1 MLAILNRSLARN
13 RFLFPVLF
21 SVCLLFGVAWKA
33 EAATTYIVTKTA
45 DTNDGV
51 CDADCSLREAIV
63 AANANPGLDNIHFS
77 IGSGLQTIKPTSELP
92 ALTESVVINGTT
104 QPGFA
109 GSPIIELDGSLAGEV
124 GGLNIRG
131 GNSTVRG
138 LIINRF
144 RFRGIELAIGGNN
157 VVAGNYVG
165 TNATGSAA
173 PPSIGQNNG
182 IGILVYS
189 ANNTIGGTVAA
200 DRNIIGGNT
209 NANGSVGL
217 WIYGA
222 LATGNIVKGNYI
234 GTDVTGTVSVPHGNL
249 GMWITTDAANNTVG
263 GPNAADRN
271 VIAGNSSTGLGFT
284 ERSNH
289 NTVQGNYIGY
299 KPNGTTPLPN
309 GYGVAFEGE
318 SHDNLVGGTNPG
330 EGNLILSDSAQAIY
344 SGLAA
349 GNNNSILGNSV
360 RSIGNIGI
368 DLGFDGM
375 TPNDSNDPDNGP
387 NNRQNFPAITTA
399 DSSGGNTHIV
409 GSLNSEV
416 NKQYRVEFFSSG
428 SCDSSGNGD
437 GETYL
442 GTTNV
447 TTVGNDA
454 AIDVN
459 LPVSVA
465 SGNFITATATDP
477 TGNTS
482 EFSPC
487 KVIGA
492 AVPKTVEFSTAAI
505 NLQESLS
512 AVTLTVKR
520 NGDTNT
526 LEFVDYKTN
535 DGTATQKGD
544 FEYAAGTLKFAAG
557 EVTKTVTVLVNEDKY
572 TEGNETFTVSLS
584 NPAVGAIGA
593 IGTTTITINDDSPES
608 PTSPLEDPQSFV
620 YTHYHDF
627 LNREPDAG
635 GLNFWTNQ
643 IASCGGDAA
652 CIDTKRQNV
661 SAAFFVS
668 VEFQETGY
676 LVYRF
681 YKASYGNIPGAPVP
695 ILYSEFMPD
704 TQEISRGLVVNAPGW
719 AQLLE
724 NNKQKFALDFVNR
737 QRFLNAYNGGLT
749 PAQFVDMLFANA
761 GVVPTAGERQNAIDA
776 FGGAAQSF
784 DPASRAVA
792 LRIVAENATLN
803 QQEFNRA
810 FVLMQYY
817 GYLRRNP
824 FDAPELTLDYQG
836 YNFWLS
842 KLNGKNGNYITSQMV
857 RSFLLSGEYLDRFG
871 Q

>member
-13 RFLFPVLF
+13 GFLLPVLF

-33 EAATTYIVTKTA
+33 EAATTYTVTKTA

-63 AANANPGLDNIHFS
+63 AANANPGLDNINFS

-92 ALTESVVINGTT
+92 ALTDPVVINGTT

-109 GSPIIELDGSLAGEV
+109 GSPIIEIDGSLAGDV
-124 GGLNIRG
+124 GGINIQG

-138 LIINRF
+138 LIVNGF
-144 RFRGIELAIGGNN
+144 RYRGIQLTIGDNN

-173 PPSIGQNNG
+173 HPVQNNG
-182 IGILVYS
+182 VGILVYS
-189 ANNTIGGTVAA
+189 ANNVIGGTTAA
-200 DRNIIGGNT
+200 DRNIIGGNS
-209 NANGSVGL
+209 NDNGSVGL
-217 WIYGA
+217 WLYGP
-222 LATGNIVKGNYI
+222 LCIGNIVKGNYI
-234 GTDVTGTVSVPHGNL
+234 GTDVTGTVSIPHGNL
-249 GMWITTDAANNTVG
+249 GMWITTDATLNTVG
-263 GPNAADRN
+263 GPNPADRN
-271 VIAGNSSTGLGFT
+271 IISGNSSTGLGFT
-284 ERSNH
+284 ERANH
-289 NTVQGNYIGY
+289 NKVQGNYIGLQ
-299 KPNGTTPLPN
+299 PNGTTPLPN
-309 GYGVAFEGE
+309 GYGVAFEGD
-318 SHDNLVGGTNPG
+318 SHDNLIGGTNAG
-330 EGNLILSDSAQAIY
+330 EGNLILSDFGQGVYA
-344 SGLAA
+344 GLVA
-349 GNNNSILGNSV
+349 GVNNSILGNSI
-360 RSIGNIGI
+360 RSLNQIGI
-368 DLGFDGM
+368 DLGFDGV

-387 NNRQNFPAITTA
+387 NNTQNFPLITTA
-399 DSSGGNTHIV
+399 DSSGGSTHIV

-416 NKQYRVEFFSSG
+416 NKQYRVEFFANG
-428 SCDSSGNGD
+428 SCDPSGNGD
-437 GETYL
+437 GEIYL

-447 TTVGNDA
+447 TTVGNNA
-454 AIDVN
+454 AIDVTFP
-459 LPVSVA
+459 LSVA

-477 TGNTS
+477 NGNTS

-492 AVPKTVEFSTAAI
+492 AVPQTVEFSTAAA

-520 NGDTNT
+520 NGNTNPP
-526 LEFVDYKTN
+526 EFVDYKTN

-557 EVTKTVTVLVNEDKY
+557 EVTRTITVLINEDKY

-584 NPAVGAIGA
+584 NPTTGSIGA
-593 IGTTTITINDDSPES
+593 VGTTTITINDDSPES

-627 LNREPDAG
+627 LNREPDAS

-643 IASCGGDAA
+643 ILSCGGNAV

-681 YKASYGNIPGAPVP
+681 YKAGYGNIPGAPVP
-695 ILYSEFMPD
+695 LLYQEFMPD
-704 TQEISRGLVVNAPGW
+704 TQAISRGLVVGAPGW
-719 AQLLE
+719 EQVLE
-724 NNKQKFALDFVNR
+724 NNKQAFALDFVKR
-737 QRFLNAYNGGLT
+737 QRFSTAYPGGLT
-749 PAQFVDMLFANA
+749 PDQFVDMLFANA

-776 FGGAAQSF
+776 FGGAGQSF
-784 DPASRAVA
+784 DPPSRAVA
-792 LRIVAENATLN
+792 LRRVAENATLN

-824 FDAPELTLDYQG
+824 FDAPEPTLDYAG
-836 YNFWLS
+836 YNFWLN